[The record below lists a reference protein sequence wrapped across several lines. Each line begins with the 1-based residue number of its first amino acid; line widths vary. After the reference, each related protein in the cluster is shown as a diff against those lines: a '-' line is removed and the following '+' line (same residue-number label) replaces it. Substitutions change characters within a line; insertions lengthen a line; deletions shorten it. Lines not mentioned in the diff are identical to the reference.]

1 MIKCH
6 SGINQAQMQC
16 GKAHVSL
23 GIMLKVGN
31 PGVEDDL
38 FHGNLKFSNASKF

>member
-1 MIKCH
+1 MTKCH

-16 GKAHVSL
+16 GEAHVSL

-31 PGVEDDL
+31 PGIRRL
-38 FHGNLKFSNASKF
+38 PFSWKFEIFQC